1 MFLSSLAPTF
11 CVARDDIDHSARR
24 DSQAESTGAWKQSAR
39 FLFGPRFARTDCQ
52 EFVLWELIQ
61 RGCIS
66 LESSD
71 AESRVHALQDPRSP
85 AITVRIYEHLAMLN
99 TGFDQ
104 VRRSLAAL
112 ARYREFDRPTL
123 LQFSERAEEARAAT
137 NSYLASVIEAAE
149 TAEAGRRFG
158 KRRAS
163 EEAEEGTERG

>member
-1 MFLSSLAPTF
+1 MFLSSLAPRF
-11 CVARDDIDHSARR
+11 CVARDDIDHSGRR
-24 DSQAESTGAWKQSAR
+24 DSQAESTGAWNNPQDSCLDHGLHAQT
-39 FLFGPRFARTDCQ
+39 AT
-52 EFVLWELIQ
+52 VALWELIQ

-71 AESRVHALQDPRSP
+71 AESRVRALPDRKSP
-85 AITVRIYEHLAMLN
+85 AVTVRIYEHLAALN
-99 TGFDQ
+99 TAFDQ

-123 LQFSERAEEARAAT
+123 LQFSERADEARAAS
-137 NSYLASVIEAAE
+137 NSYVAGVIEAAE

-158 KRRAS
+158 KRRAR

>member
-1 MFLSSLAPTF
+1 M
-11 CVARDDIDHSARR
+11 
-24 DSQAESTGAWKQSAR
+24 
-39 FLFGPRFARTDCQ
+39 
-52 EFVLWELIQ
+52 
-61 RGCIS
+61 
-66 LESSD
+66 
-71 AESRVHALQDPRSP
+71 
-85 AITVRIYEHLAMLN
+85 TVRIYEHLAALN

-123 LQFSERAEEARAAT
+123 VQFNERAEARAAT

-158 KRRAS
+158 KRRAR

>member
-1 MFLSSLAPTF
+1 MTSITPVGETVKQNRRELGNNLQDSCL
-11 CVARDDIDHSARR
+11 DHGLHA
-24 DSQAESTGAWKQSAR
+24 QTATV
-39 FLFGPRFARTDCQ
+39 
-52 EFVLWELIQ
+52 VLWELIQ

-71 AESRVHALQDPRSP
+71 VESLVQAMQNPRSP
-85 AITVRIYEHLAMLN
+85 AMTVQIYEQLAMLN

-123 LQFSERAEEARAAT
+123 VQFSERAEEARAAT

-158 KRRAS
+158 KRRAR
-163 EEAEEGTERG
+163 EEAEEGTEIG